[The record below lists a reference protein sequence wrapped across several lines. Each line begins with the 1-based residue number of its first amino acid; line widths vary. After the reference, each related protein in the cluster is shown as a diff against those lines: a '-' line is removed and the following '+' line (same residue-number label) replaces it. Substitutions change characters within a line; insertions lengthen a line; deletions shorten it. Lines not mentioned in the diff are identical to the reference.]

1 MEEIT
6 KEKLLKQNIEAT
18 KKNKNYIKQLCK
30 IALHEEN
37 YSQLLFWLSDL
48 IELQTNDREDFKS
61 MEFFRLND

>member
-37 YSQLLFWLSDL
+37 YPKLLFWLSDL